1 MSKKFLIK
9 EKLYNLLI
17 ENLDQDIIL
26 TLNEKK
32 ISYRDLNLNILRCIT
47 YIKKNFKKKNI
58 IYIGSNTKNFF
69 VFFLACL
76 FSNYKIFPID
86 PKTKKSNIINLK
98 KKFKFD
104 YIVKDFDLKKL
115 KKKNWER

>member
-1 MSKKFLIK
+1 MSKKILIK

-47 YIKKNFKKKNI
+47 YIKKNFKKKNKFI
-58 IYIGSNTKNFF
+58 LGVTQKTFF
-69 VFFLACL
+69 VFF
-76 FSNYKIFPID
+76 S
-86 PKTKKSNIINLK
+86 
-98 KKFKFD
+98 
-104 YIVKDFDLKKL
+104 
-115 KKKNWER
+115 